1 MLNYFVDSYLWCFF
15 FNHNAGNVG
24 SSYVN
29 VNRNK
34 GREQRKKI
42 NYISLNLLFFINK
55 TKQQLFVAN
64 LKPEFALVS
73 LLMFPGTS
81 SVVSK
86 DVTLSQLLLCLS
98 YVLPPKVLTQS
109 RQLFLILVHKSAV
122 SSIFKCKGPIDQNF
136 GKISDLKC
144 LVLNPRKP
152 EIHCNCL
159 KSLIVKIQM
168 LCEVVNNGLKEH
180 LLCIFAQSLGSLCN
194 ITFQVVLLNATS
206 PM

>member
-64 LKPEFALVS
+64 LKTRVCP
-73 LLMFPGTS
+73 
-81 SVVSK
+81 
-86 DVTLSQLLLCLS
+86 C
-98 YVLPPKVLTQS
+98 LPPNVS
-109 RQLFLILVHKSAV
+109 WHLFCG
-122 SSIFKCKGPIDQNF
+122 F
-136 GKISDLKC
+136 
-144 LVLNPRKP
+144 
-152 EIHCNCL
+152 
-159 KSLIVKIQM
+159 
-168 LCEVVNNGLKEH
+168 
-180 LLCIFAQSLGSLCN
+180 
-194 ITFQVVLLNATS
+194 
-206 PM
+206 